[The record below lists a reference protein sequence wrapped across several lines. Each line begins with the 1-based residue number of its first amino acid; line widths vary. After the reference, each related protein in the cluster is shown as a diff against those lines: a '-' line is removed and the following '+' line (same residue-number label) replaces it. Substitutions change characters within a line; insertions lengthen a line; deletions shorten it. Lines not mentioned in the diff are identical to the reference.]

1 MKLSKIYSNQK
12 DFKTIKFNDG
22 FSVIFGDV
30 LDANTEGS
38 VEEHNLGKTSLVH
51 LIDFMLLKKLESEN
65 FLIKFSEKFL
75 NWEFY
80 LEIKLNDGS
89 FLTIRRSVGNY
100 NLVSFKAHILQDQD
114 FVEEEDWDY
123 KDLQIYSKD
132 DQKSPV
138 KILESE
144 YLKFD
149 VLSNYPFRT
158 FLNYLLRTQDD
169 YIDVFKLNSF
179 KGADSNWKPQVLEL
193 LGYDPTLLD
202 KKYELD
208 EDIKLSKKLIAR
220 LKDTNE
226 DDKYA
231 IRAAIGTKKEE
242 RKSVEELIDQFD
254 FYKNDDDL
262 NKSLVTEIESKVS
275 LLNDRKYA
283 ITYDI
288 EEIQSSLSM
297 ERPHDIGVEQLQDFF
312 DELKVHFEDS
322 LKKEYSD
329 VIEFTKQLSE
339 ERQIYLK
346 DQLVTLKQQLKNIN
360 SQLRDLNDKRAQ
372 ILSTL
377 TQKDS
382 FKKFKDYQAGLAA
395 IDNEVFNYEQ
405 QLRDIDRVELFNEEQ
420 ERLRDNLKDLKKQ
433 IIVMLESDPEPYL
446 KIRSLFTKIYKTV
459 FEYTGTLAVKVNTAG
474 NVDFQPVVLDAGD
487 ALTGKSQ
494 GNTSRHVMCVSFI
507 LAVMAAYSD
516 QSFFKFAYNDGVMEG
531 WGDSHKR
538 SFIKLVREYAEEYD
552 IQFITSMINS
562 DVPGN
567 FAFKDGE
574 IVRTLSKTDT
584 LFGVDF

>member
-12 DFKTIKFNDG
+12 DFKVISFNDG
-22 FSVIFGDV
+22 FNVIFGDIM
-30 LDANTEGS
+30 DTDTEGS

-51 LIDFMLLKKLESEN
+51 LIDFLLLKRLESEN

-100 NLVSFKAHILQDQD
+100 NLVAFKSHTTKDQD
-114 FVEEEDWDY
+114 FVDEEEWDY
-123 KDLQIYSKD
+123 KDLQIYSRD
-132 DQKSPV
+132 DRKSPT

-149 VLSNYPFRT
+149 VLNNYPFRT

-169 YIDVFKLNSF
+169 YVDVFKLNSF
-179 KGADSNWKPQVLEL
+179 KGADSNWKPQILEL
-193 LGYDPTLLD
+193 LGYNPELLD

-208 EDIKLSKKLIAR
+208 EDIKLSKKLVAR

-242 RKSVEELIDQFD
+242 RKSIESLIDRFD
-254 FYKNDDDL
+254 FYKNDDEL
-262 NKSLVTEIESKVS
+262 NKSLVTEVESKIS

-283 ITYDI
+283 ISYDI

-297 ERPHDIGVEQLQDFF
+297 ERPHDIGIEQLQGFF

-339 ERQIYLK
+339 ERQVYLK
-346 DQLVTLKQQLKNIN
+346 DQLKTLKQQLKNTNI
-360 SQLRDLNDKRAQ
+360 QLRSLNDDRAR

-382 FKKFKDYQAGLAA
+382 FRKFKSYQAGLAT
-395 IDNEVFNYEQ
+395 IDGEIFHYEQ
-405 QLRDIDRVELFNEEQ
+405 QLRDIDRIELFKEEQ
-420 ERLRDNLKDLKKQ
+420 EKLGDSLKELKKQ
-433 IIVMLESDPEPYL
+433 ITVMLESDPQPYL
-446 KIRSLFTKIYKTV
+446 AIRSLFTKIYKTV
-459 FEYTGTLAVKVNTAG
+459 FEYTGTLAVKMNTAG
-474 NVDFQPVVLDAGD
+474 NVSFEPVVLDAGD
-487 ALTGKSQ
+487 ALTGKSH
-494 GNTSRHVMCVSFI
+494 GNTSRHVMCASFI

-516 QSFFKFAYNDGVMEG
+516 KSFFRFAYNDGVMEG

-538 SFIKLVREYAEEYD
+538 SFIKLVREYAEDYD

-562 DVPGN
+562 DMPSN
-567 FAFKDGE
+567 FSFKEGE
-574 IVRTLSKTDT
+574 VVRTLSKTDT